1 MKAINKPNT
10 RAYSLAWII
19 CAASLLLAACA
30 TGKFPETSTPKLD
43 EDFGKSLNAA
53 KEAQKINK
61 TASPAETTPNA
72 KELAQPY
79 DNYIKGKP
87 SAAPLQA
94 PISSGGG
101 I

>member
-1 MKAINKPNT
+1 MKAINKTNN
-10 RAYSLAWII
+10 RGNSLAWVI
-19 CAASLLLAACA
+19 CTASLLLAACA

-43 EDFGKSLNAA
+43 ESFGKSLNAA

-61 TASPAETTPNA
+61 AANPAESTPNA

-87 SAAPLQA
+87 SPTPLQA

-101 I
+101 V

>member
-1 MKAINKPNT
+1 MKAINKPNI
-10 RAYSLAWII
+10 RANSLAWVI
-19 CAASLLLAACA
+19 CTASLLLAACA

-43 EDFGKSLNAA
+43 ENFGKSLNAA

-61 TASPAETTPNA
+61 APSQTESTPNA

-79 DNYIKGKP
+79 DNFIKGKP
-87 SAAPLQA
+87 NTAPLQA

-101 I
+101 V